1 MGRINTKSMR
11 NLFLS
16 LACTVAFAA
25 MTMMNGSKAKAAE
38 PDMRCYELRVYYANL
53 GKLDDL
59 HARFRDHTIKIFN
72 KHGMTSIGYWVP
84 VDNTNNTLIYMLS
97 YPSREA
103 REASWKA
110 FQADPEWKAAKAESE
125 KNGSLVSKVEST
137 FLEATDYSPVI
148 GMSVDGGGKLKKEG
162 KTADRVFELRT
173 YTATPNN
180 LANLNA
186 RFRDHTVR
194 LFIKHG
200 MTNIGY
206 WNLMKDQKDADIT
219 LVYILAH
226 KSREAAKEGFKAF
239 GTDPEWTAA
248 RKESEEKGGGP
259 LTIKGGV
266 KSVFMTPTDYSP
278 MR

>member
-1 MGRINTKSMR
+1 MR

-16 LACTVAFAA
+16 LAYTVAFTA
-25 MTMMNGSKAKAAE
+25 MTLMTGNKAKAAE
-38 PDMRCYELRVYYANL
+38 PDKSCYELRVYYANE

-59 HARFRDHTIKIFN
+59 HARFRDHTVKLFT
-72 KHGMTSIGYWVP
+72 KHGMKNIGYWVP
-84 VDNTNNTLIYMLS
+84 LDNPENKLIYILS

-103 REASWKA
+103 RDSSWKA
-110 FQADPEWKAAKAESE
+110 FVADPEWKEAKAASE
-125 KNGSLVSKVEST
+125 KNGALVAKVEST
-137 FLEATDYSPVI
+137 FMQATDYSKLEQAYDLRA
-148 GMSVDGGGKLKKEG
+148 MKAGKSE
-162 KTADRVFELRT
+162 AARVFELRT

-180 LANLNA
+180 LGNLNA

-194 LFIKHG
+194 LFTKHG

-239 GTDPEWTAA
+239 GTDPEWTKA

-266 KSVFMTPTDYSP
+266 KSVFMVPTDYSP

>member
-1 MGRINTKSMR
+1 M
-11 NLFLS
+11 
-16 LACTVAFAA
+16 AFTA
-25 MTMMNGSKAKAAE
+25 MTLMTGNKAKAAE
-38 PDMRCYELRVYYANL
+38 PDKSCYELRVYYANE

-59 HARFRDHTIKIFN
+59 HARFRDHTVKLFA
-72 KHGMTSIGYWVP
+72 KHGIKNIGYWVP
-84 VDNTNNTLIYMLS
+84 LENTENKLIYMLS

-110 FQADPEWKAAKAESE
+110 FIADPEWKAAKSASE
-125 KNGSLVSKVEST
+125 KNGALVAKVEST
-137 FLEATDYSPVI
+137 FLETTDYSPIV
-148 GMSVDGGGKLKKEG
+148 GMSLAGGGKVGKEG

-180 LANLNA
+180 LPNLNA

-194 LFIKHG
+194 LFTKHG

-206 WNLMKDQKDADIT
+206 WNLMKDQKDADVT

-239 GTDPEWTAA
+239 GTDPEWTKA

-266 KSVFMTPTDYSP
+266 KSVFMVPTDYSP

>member
-1 MGRINTKSMR
+1 MGSANINPMR

-16 LACTVAFAA
+16 LACALLCTTVTLLVPGKAVAA
-25 MTMMNGSKAKAAE
+25 GQDNN
-38 PDMRCYELRVYYANL
+38 CYELRVYYANPD
-53 GKLDDL
+53 KLDDL
-59 HARFRDHTIKIFN
+59 HARFRDHTVKLFT
-72 KHGMTSIGYWVP
+72 KHGMKNVGYWVP
-84 VDNTNNTLIYMLS
+84 VDNTNNTLIYLLS

-103 REASWKA
+103 RETSWKA
-110 FQADPEWKAAKAESE
+110 FIADPDWKAAKAASE

-137 FLEATDYSPVI
+137 FMEATDYS
-148 GMSVDGGGKLKKEG
+148 KLASAFDVRVAKAG
-162 KTADRVFELRT
+162 KTDIDRVFELRT

-194 LFIKHG
+194 LFTKHG

-206 WNLMKDQKDADIT
+206 WNLMKDQKGADET

-226 KSREAAKEGFKAF
+226 KSRDGAKAAFKEF
-239 GTDPEWTAA
+239 GGDPEWTAA